1 MLASQQA
8 SKKVNKKWTFTQIQ
22 EIYETSLLNLVYQA
36 ATEHRKFF
44 DPQTVQLCTLL
55 SVKTGS
61 CPEDCSY
68 CSQSSRHQ
76 TFVEPEKLITVE
88 EVVKK
93 AKIAKKNGATRFC
106 MGAAWRNLVQGKQLE
121 KVTQMIREVNDLDL
135 QVCCSMGMLSSE
147 QAKQL
152 KEAGLYAYNHNLD
165 TSPEYYDKI
174 ITTRNYQDRLDTL
187 QKVGKAGI
195 SICCGCILGLGESE
209 HDRIRFIEEL
219 TKLDFAPES
228 IPINTL
234 VPVENTPLHSQK
246 KVSVLEVV
254 KMVATVRIVFPQS
267 VIRLSAGRLFFSE
280 GEQAL
285 FFLAGA
291 NSFFMGEKL
300 LTTPNNEMSADVN
313 MLNNLELSGILL

>member
-1 MLASQQA
+1 M
-8 SKKVNKKWTFTQIQ
+8 NKKWTFKKIQ
-22 EIYETSLLNLVYQA
+22 KIYKMPLLNLIYQA

-44 DPQTVQLCTLL
+44 DPQKVQLCTLL

-68 CSQSSRHQ
+68 CSQSARHQ

-88 EVVKK
+88 EVINK
-93 AKIAKKNGATRFC
+93 AKVAKKNGATRFC
-106 MGAAWRNLVQGKQLE
+106 MGAAWRNLARGKQLD
-121 KVTQMIREVNDLDL
+121 KVTQMIREVNGLGL
-135 QVCCSMGMLSSE
+135 QVCCSMGMLSLE
-147 QAKQL
+147 QAEQL

-165 TSPEYYDKI
+165 TSPAYYDKI

-187 QKVGKAGI
+187 WKVSKAGL
-195 SICCGCILGLGESE
+195 SVCCGCILGLGESE
-209 HDRIRFIEEL
+209 NDRVQFIEEL
-219 TKLDFAPES
+219 TKLDFTPES

-234 VPVENTPLHSQK
+234 VPIENTSLGSQK
-246 KVSVLEVV
+246 KVSAFEVV
-254 KMVATVRIVFPQS
+254 RMVATVRIIFPQS

-280 GEQAL
+280 VEQAF

-300 LTTPNNEMSADVN
+300 LTTPNNEMSED
-313 MLNNLELSGILL
+313 LDLLKSLELSGTLL